1 MTASIVWLRRD
12 LRLADHAAL
21 AAACAR
27 GGPVVV
33 VYIHAPDEE
42 APWEPGAATRWWL
55 HHSLAALDGAL
66 RRRGSRLLI
75 RRGPS
80 LAALEALIAEIG
92 AGAVYWHRV
101 YEPALRERDTAIKA
115 VLRARGLVAESF
127 PGELLAEPWT
137 VATGAGEPYRV
148 FSPYWRKMWPT
159 VEVIEPLAAPARI
172 ESPEVSSV
180 PLAELGLLPTIP
192 WDSGFAP
199 VWQPGEAGA
208 HAALAR
214 YQQHAAG
221 NYSEDRNRP
230 DLPGT
235 SRLSP
240 HLHFGEI
247 TPRQIVHALLAG
259 QGPQARVRHEHFL
272 RELGWRDFG
281 YHLLYHYPHTTT
293 DPLNA
298 GFAAFP
304 WAEPRAELLEAWQRG
319 RTGIPIVDAG
329 MRELW
334 ETGWMHNRVRM
345 IVASFLTKNLRYH
358 WLHGARW
365 FWDTLVDADLANNT
379 QGWQWSA
386 GSGADAAPYFR
397 IFAPVAQ
404 GERFDPAG
412 DYVRRC
418 VPELAKL
425 PPNRIHQPWSL
436 GGVRGYPA
444 PIVDLKASREAAL
457 AAYAQMRGEAA
468 VG

>member
-1 MTASIVWLRRD
+1 MSPSIVWLRRD

-21 AAACAR
+21 TAACAR
-27 GGPVVV
+27 GGAVLV
-33 VYIHAPDEE
+33 VYIHAPEEE

-55 HHSLAALDGAL
+55 HHSLAALDGEL
-66 RRRGSRLLI
+66 RRRGSRLVI
-75 RRGPS
+75 RRGPTWP
-80 LAALEALIAEIG
+80 ALEALIETTG
-92 AGAVYWHRV
+92 AQAVYWHRV
-101 YEPALRERDTAIKA
+101 YEPMLRERDRAIQA
-115 VLRARGLVAESF
+115 ALRARGLVAESF

-137 VATGAGEPYRV
+137 VATAAGEPYRV
-148 FSPYWRKMWPT
+148 FSPYWRKLWPSI
-159 VEVIEPLAAPARI
+159 EVVQPLPAPPRI
-172 ESPEVSSV
+172 ESPTV
-180 PLAELGLLPTIP
+180 PSLDLAELGLLPKIP
-192 WDSGFAP
+192 WDSGFAT
-199 VWQPGEAGA
+199 VWQPGEVGA
-208 HAALAR
+208 HAALTR
-214 YQQHAAG
+214 FLQHAADR
-221 NYSEDRNRP
+221 YAEDRNRP
-230 DLPGT
+230 DRPGT

-259 QGPQARVRHEHFL
+259 QGAQARRRHEHFL
-272 RELGWRDFG
+272 RELGWRDFS
-281 YHLLYHYPHTTT
+281 YHLLYHFPHTLS
-293 DPLNA
+293 DPLHSS
-298 GFAAFP
+298 FAAFP
-304 WAEPRAELLEAWQRG
+304 WAEPDPVLLAAWQRG

-329 MRELW
+329 MRQLW

-404 GERFDPAG
+404 GERFDPSG
-412 DYVRRC
+412 DYVRRY

-425 PPNRIHQPWSL
+425 PSGCIHQPWRV

-444 PIVDLKASREAAL
+444 PIVDLKASRAAAL
-457 AAYAQMRGEAA
+457 AAYARMRAA
-468 VG
+468 AG